1 MNKPPSI
8 TVLSLGTNIEPRQ
21 ANLNEA
27 RERINNI
34 PSTRISQISSVI
46 ETDPV
51 DVPEEFLDMKFL
63 NQVVIVETTLDV
75 KDFSDAI
82 HKIEDDMGRIRGP
95 VRNTPRPIDIDI
107 ITFDNLRINTPE
119 LTLPHPRAHERD
131 FVMKPLREI
140 IPDFTFP
147 SSNQVKQF
155 S

>member
-27 RERINNI
+27 RERISNI

-51 DVPEEFLDMKFL
+51 DVPKEFLDKKFL

-107 ITFDNLRINTPE
+107 ITFDDLQLNTPE

-131 FVMKPLREI
+131 FVMKPLLEI

-147 SSNQVKQF
+147 S
-155 S
+155 

>member
-8 TVLSLGTNIEPRQ
+8 TVLSLGTNIEPRLE
-21 ANLNEA
+21 NLHEA
-27 RERINNI
+27 SDRINNI

-51 DVPEEFLDMKFL
+51 DVPVEFLDMKFL

-131 FVMKPLREI
+131 FVMKPLLEI

-147 SSNQVKQF
+147 S
-155 S
+155 

>member
-8 TVLSLGTNIEPRQ
+8 TVLSLGTNIEPRLE
-21 ANLNEA
+21 NLNEA

-34 PSTRISQISSVI
+34 PSTRISQISSII

-131 FVMKPLREI
+131 FVMKPLLEI

-147 SSNQVKQF
+147 S
-155 S
+155 

>member
-27 RERINNI
+27 RERISNI
-34 PSTRISQISSVI
+34 PSTRISRTSSII

-51 DVPEEFLDMKFL
+51 DVPEEFLNMKFL

-107 ITFDNLRINTPE
+107 ITFDDLQINTPE

-140 IPDFTFP
+140 IPNFTFP
-147 SSNQVKQF
+147 ASNQVEQF

>member
-8 TVLSLGTNIEPRQ
+8 TGLSLGTNIEPRQ

-51 DVPEEFLDMKFL
+51 DVPKEFLDKKFL

-131 FVMKPLREI
+131 FVMKPLLEI

-147 SSNQVKQF
+147 S
-155 S
+155 

>member
-131 FVMKPLREI
+131 FVMKPLLEI

-147 SSNQVKQF
+147 S
-155 S
+155 

>member
-51 DVPEEFLDMKFL
+51 DVPKEFLDKKFL

-75 KDFSDAI
+75 KVFSDAI

-107 ITFDNLRINTPE
+107 ITFDDLQINTPE

-131 FVMKPLREI
+131 FVMKPLLEI

-147 SSNQVKQF
+147 S
-155 S
+155 